1 MMTSITNSCHGQGAI
16 IIAGSGPTNRWG
28 SDGPPVTERPYLD
41 VAVALALRGVAVL
54 LYDKRTCSSP
64 TFCPDRHFCTAVKQG
79 SLQACSACPGCVD
92 IYSVTAYDYISD
104 ATAAMR
110 FLASQPFV
118 NASSLISM
126 GHSEG
131 CFFAPHVALATKAA
145 SIVLLEGGG
154 LPLEPILA
162 LQSDFQRP
170 GLLARAAYYA
180 RTGNPAAARIFQGLA
195 DANKCVS
202 ENAVKQAALV
212 SSGAISGF
220 SNAAFQVPAFPLWL
234 GGAYVTPG
242 LYDLLVAKFTAP
254 VLASLGISGPDT
266 LYCDAAL
273 VNGTTCLCSLP
284 MISSP
289 ACHTI
294 CERAVI
300 LGEGG
305 PGLATWTGV
314 LADLQIGNV
323 DTIVQTFTSL
333 PSGTRVLTT
342 NGWNDAN
349 VPPSIFKPLHDA
361 LLYSAPSGPFY
372 GDGTDAG
379 GPLGVIFNRGLVSVT
394 SAVFA
399 NITHSMYDIHN
410 DVSGAPTP
418 FQVRLDVLQTVANWI
433 CLGVAC
439 TGAPAAVP
447 PPASAA
453 PFPAWVAGLIGAA
466 MGCVVGAVAARQ
478 CWRPAVTPDNGGY
491 RLQVA

>member
-1 MMTSITNSCHGQGAI
+1 M
-16 IIAGSGPTNRWG
+16 IAGSGPTNRWG
-28 SDGPPVTERPYLD
+28 SNGPPVTERPYLD

-64 TFCPDRHFCTAVKQG
+64 TFCPDRHFCTAVAQG
-79 SLQACSACPGCVD
+79 SLKACSACPNCVD
-92 IYSVTAYDYISD
+92 LFAITAYDYIAD
-104 ATAAMR
+104 AVAAMR
-110 FLASQPFV
+110 YLASQPFV

-131 CFFAPHVALATKAA
+131 CFFAPHVALATKAT
-145 SIVLLEGGG
+145 SVVLLEGGG
-154 LPLEPILA
+154 VPLEPILA

-170 GLLARAAYYA
+170 GLLARAAYYT

-202 ENAVKQAALV
+202 DNAVEQANLV
-212 SSGAISGF
+212 SSGSISGF
-220 SNAAFQVPAFPLWL
+220 SNSAYQVPAYPLWL

-242 LYDLLVAKFTAP
+242 QYDQLVAIYTAP

-273 VNGTTCLCSLP
+273 VNGSKCLCALP
-284 MISSP
+284 MIAEPS
-289 ACHTI
+289 CQII
-294 CERAVI
+294 CKRAVI
-300 LGEGG
+300 LGEGS
-305 PGLATWTGV
+305 PTLATWMGV

-323 DTIVQTFTSL
+323 GTIVQAFASL

-349 VPPSIFKPLHDA
+349 VPPSVFKSLNDA

-379 GPLGVIFNRGLVSVT
+379 GSLGLIFNRGLRSVT

-410 DVSGAPTP
+410 DVPGTPTP
-418 FQVRLDVLQTVANWI
+418 FQVRSDVLQTVADWV
-433 CLGVAC
+433 CVGVAC
-439 TGAPAAVP
+439 NDASSSMATGSA
-447 PPASAA
+447 PASAA
-453 PFPAWVAGLIGAA
+453 QIPTWGVALMGTVL
-466 MGCVVGAVAARQ
+466 GCVVGVIAARHY
-478 CWRPAVTPDNGGY
+478 WRPIATASPADAGY
-491 RLQVA
+491 QLQHA